1 MPRSLAFASFLLTC
15 LSTCAL
21 AQFQSQP
28 YCNAGLHPDGYVD
41 FTLLPAPPAA
51 PSSAPIVLT
60 APVQGVPGLNVQITI
75 PSGYY
80 YVFNGALI
88 LNGQS
93 PDNQLLQ
100 LQFNKP
106 VVGIG
111 LRAKLAARGSNF
123 SLQIN
128 DGPSSPDGFTNTV
141 TNNVLGY
148 FTDTTSLEAVQVN
161 SSDPPALSTAILVG
175 DPRTQVSNLR
185 IQSAS
190 YSGSNMVPKQGLQ
203 QWLMSESASDD
214 FAGTASSWPDQSGN
228 GHDATQTVT
237 ANQPFQTAQDG
248 RNCKGGFEF
257 FGNQSFNF
265 NLPIAGWDQMT
276 IFMVAKSLA
285 DPPNGSYASQSAA
298 IFWNENSAWGNTFLN
313 PYQTS
318 VPFRFG
324 TNQVNN
330 QPIYT
335 RPATIGQDFTVTRAV
350 HNGTTDS
357 LYVDGLLTL
366 TQGGKSAVLH
376 GTTGAGYIGQGL
388 NNTYFNGEISEI
400 LIYNRVLSANENA
413 AVESYLRNKFGT
425 R

>member
-1 MPRSLAFASFLLTC
+1 
-15 LSTCAL
+15 
-21 AQFQSQP
+21 
-28 YCNAGLHPDGYVD
+28 
-41 FTLLPAPPAA
+41 
-51 PSSAPIVLT
+51 VLT

-75 PSGYY
+75 PGGSY
-80 YVFNGALI
+80 YVSNGQLM
-88 LNGQS
+88 LNGPQA
-93 PDNQLLQ
+93 PENQLLQ

-106 VVGIG
+106 VVGVG
-111 LRAKLAARGSNF
+111 LRAKIGARGSSF
-123 SLQIN
+123 SLGIN
-128 DGPSSPDGFTNTV
+128 NGPNSPLPFGFTNTV
-141 TNNVLGY
+141 ANVVPGY

-161 SSDPPALSTAILVG
+161 TDEPILSTANLAGYGGVG
-175 DPRTQVSNLR
+175 VSNLR

-214 FAGTASSWPDQSGN
+214 YAGPASSWPDQSGN
-228 GHDATQTVT
+228 RHDATQTVA

-248 RNCKGGFEF
+248 RNCKGGFVF
-257 FGNQSFNF
+257 LGNQSFNF

-276 IFMVAKSLA
+276 IFMVAKSSA
-285 DPPNGSYASQSAA
+285 NPPNGSYASQSAA
-298 IFWNENSAWGNTFLN
+298 IFWSENSAWGNTYLN

-366 TQGGKSAVLH
+366 TQGGKNAALH